1 MAKAKPITG
10 LVAQAPTSVNARV
23 IVKERLEEMYAWDK
37 YVDQPYSVYELHNL
51 RIAAKRLRYTF
62 EVFEDFLPEKCKAI
76 VEEIAQAQDEIG
88 ALHDSDVMIALL
100 RLCLGGQDNGV
111 AYEQALVEVEKQES
125 KKEALVPPAM
135 VANLVDLDVVP
146 TTEQRNGLEEMLF
159 KQQQMREERYAAFRQ
174 HWYQLQARDFR
185 REILE
190 ILGE

>member
-1 MAKAKPITG
+1 
-10 LVAQAPTSVNARV
+10 
-23 IVKERLEEMYAWDK
+23 
-37 YVDQPYSVYELHNL
+37 
-51 RIAAKRLRYTF
+51 
-62 EVFEDFLPEKCKAI
+62 

-159 KQQQMREERYAAFRQ
+159 KQQQMREERYVAFRQ